1 MKSKITITIL
11 INSYIVFS
19 RTMAL
24 LYKISDKLIV
34 LVLVS
39 CLVLSIFGIQTGLM
53 IYVLIAYALFKL
65 YRQILKLKNA

>member
-53 IYVLIAYALFKL
+53 IYVLLAYALFKL